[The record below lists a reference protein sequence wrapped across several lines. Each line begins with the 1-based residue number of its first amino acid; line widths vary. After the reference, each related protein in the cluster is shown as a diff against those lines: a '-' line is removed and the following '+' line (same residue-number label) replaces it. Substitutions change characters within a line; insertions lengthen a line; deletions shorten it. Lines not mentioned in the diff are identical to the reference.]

1 MITSVATFLLLSLL
15 PTSIPQMPRFDLPG
29 PNYASGHV
37 TKVGET
43 RVTCPSP
50 GEIPWC
56 QCEVESHGLVVTCGD
71 TNQDDIARLR
81 STLTKHNVHQLEPH
95 DIKPTVTHLS
105 SWMLRNVSLS
115 KIAVVRSSVKDMDE
129 DLFSGLES
137 VLVSVSFQSCK
148 LTYVPRG
155 INKIPSL
162 KSLDLRANNISELYP
177 YSFYGASIAH
187 LDLSHNVLTSL
198 TENAFLGLE
207 GNLRSLAMAGNSFTH
222 FPMSA
227 VRNLQNLEDLN
238 LGEKC

>member
-1 MITSVATFLLLSLL
+1 MILSVATFLLLSLL
-15 PTSIPQMPRFDLPG
+15 PTTIPQMPRFDLPG
-29 PNYASGHV
+29 PNYSSGHV
-37 TKVGET
+37 AKET
-43 RVTCPSP
+43 RVTCPRP
-50 GEIPWC
+50 GELPWC
-56 QCEVESHGLVVTCGD
+56 QCEAASSGLMVTCAGLD
-71 TNQDDIARLR
+71 QDNIARLR
-81 STLTKHNVHQLEPH
+81 SSLTKHTVHSLELT
-95 DIKPTVTHLS
+95 DIQPSVTHLS
-105 SWMLRNVSLS
+105 SWMLSNVSLS
-115 KIAVVRSSVKDMDE
+115 KIALVRSSVKDMDE
-129 DLFSGLES
+129 GLFSGLETT
-137 VLVSVSFQSCK
+137 LVSVAFQSCK

-207 GNLRSLAMAGNSFTH
+207 GNLRSLSMAGNLFTL